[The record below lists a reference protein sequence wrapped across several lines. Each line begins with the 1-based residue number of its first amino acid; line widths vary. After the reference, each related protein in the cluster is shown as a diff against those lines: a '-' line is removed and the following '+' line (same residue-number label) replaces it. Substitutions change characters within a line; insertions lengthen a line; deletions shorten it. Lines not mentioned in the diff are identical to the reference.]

1 MNLKKTIAYAM
12 FFVAILSIVYI
23 LLGSFAKA
31 ADTNTVSSTVIDK
44 SVGTASAPGVNINQ
58 NDSCGT
64 ANSIAIQS
72 QILGIARGKAIID
85 LNCGRIKLARVL
97 GQSGLRVASVSV
109 LCGDPSGR
117 VFDAMWRAGTTCPFG
132 SLSDQGLIGEEAKAM
147 WMENPTMIPE
157 GSHFR
162 KMIETANILKAK
174 KKKEDEKAK
183 EKELKEKELKEKA
196 RKQKIKKENRD
207 ETTLTKK
214 GSLLLSIA
222 TILLI
227 L

>member
-1 MNLKKTIAYAM
+1 MNFRKAISYLL
-12 FFVAILSIVYI
+12 FFVAITGILYI
-23 LLGSFAKA
+23 LF
-31 ADTNTVSSTVIDK
+31 SSY
-44 SVGTASAPGVNINQ
+44 APGININQ

-85 LNCGRIKLARVL
+85 LNCERIKLARVL

-132 SLSDQGLIGEEAKAM
+132 SLLDQGLIGEEAKVM
-147 WMENPTMIPE
+147 WTKNPTMIPE

-162 KMIETANILKAK
+162 KMIEKVNVAKAEKKKAVEKAK
-174 KKKEDEKAK
+174 KKK
-183 EKELKEKELKEKA
+183 LKEKKPKKA
-196 RKQKIKKENRD
+196 NKD
-207 ETTLTKK
+207 ETSTSKK
-214 GSLLLSIA
+214 GGLLLSIV

>member
-1 MNLKKTIAYAM
+1 MNFRKAISYLL
-12 FFVAILSIVYI
+12 FFVAITGILYI
-23 LLGSFAKA
+23 LFSSFAEA
-31 ADTNTVSSTVIDK
+31 ADSNTVSSTVIDK
-44 SVGTASAPGVNINQ
+44 SVGTANAPGININQ

-85 LNCGRIKLARVL
+85 LNCERIKLARVL

-132 SLSDQGLIGEEAKAM
+132 SLLDQGLIGEEAKVM
-147 WMENPTMIPE
+147 WIKNSGMIPE
-157 GSHFR
+157 GSHFK
-162 KMIETANILKAK
+162 KMIEQEKLAKTEKKKAADKVK
-174 KKKEDEKAK
+174 KKK
-183 EKELKEKELKEKA
+183 LKEKKP
-196 RKQKIKKENRD
+196 KKVNKD
-207 ETTLTKK
+207 ETSTSKK
-214 GSLLLSIA
+214 GGLLLSIV

>member
-1 MNLKKTIAYAM
+1 MRVKKKTVLFWFIIAFVTVSYLLYAE
-12 FFVAILSIVYI
+12 I
-23 LLGSFAKA
+23 AKA
-31 ADTNTVSSTVIDK
+31 ADSNTVSSTVIDK
-44 SVGTASAPGVNINQ
+44 SVGTANAPGININQ

-85 LNCGRIKLARVL
+85 LNCERIKLARVL

-132 SLSDQGLIGEEAKAM
+132 SLLDQGLIGEEAKVM
-147 WMENPTMIPE
+147 WTKNPTMIPE

-162 KMIETANILKAK
+162 KMIEKVNVAKAEKKKAVEKAK
-174 KKKEDEKAK
+174 KKK
-183 EKELKEKELKEKA
+183 LKEKKP
-196 RKQKIKKENRD
+196 KKSNKD
-207 ETTLTKK
+207 ETSTSKK
-214 GSLLLSIA
+214 GGLFLSIV
-222 TILLI
+222 TILL
-227 L
+227 LL

>member
-1 MNLKKTIAYAM
+1 MNFRKAISYLL
-12 FFVAILSIVYI
+12 FFVAITGILYI
-23 LLGSFAKA
+23 LFSSFAVA
-31 ADTNTVSSTVIDK
+31 ADSNTVSSTVIDK
-44 SVGTASAPGVNINQ
+44 SVGTANAPGININQ

-85 LNCGRIKLARVL
+85 LNCERIKLARVL

-132 SLSDQGLIGEEAKAM
+132 SLLDQGLIGEEAKVM
-147 WMENPTMIPE
+147 WIKNSEMIPE
-157 GSHFR
+157 GSHF
-162 KMIETANILKAK
+162 KQMIEQENLAKAEKKKAFDKAK
-174 KKKEDEKAK
+174 KKA
-183 EKELKEKELKEKA
+183 LKEKA
-196 RKQKIKKENRD
+196 KKKVNKD
-207 ETTLTKK
+207 ETSTTKK
-214 GSLLLSIA
+214 GGLLLSIV

>member
-1 MNLKKTIAYAM
+1 MIVKKKTLLFWLI
-12 FFVAILSIVYI
+12 VAFCVVSY
-23 LLGSFAKA
+23 LLFATITHA
-31 ADTNTVSSTVIDK
+31 ADSNTVSSTVIDK
-44 SVGTASAPGVNINQ
+44 SVGTANAPGININQ

-85 LNCGRIKLARVL
+85 LNCERIKLARVL

-132 SLSDQGLIGEEAKAM
+132 SLLDQGLIGEEAKVM
-147 WMENPTMIPE
+147 WIKNSEMIPE
-157 GSHFR
+157 GSHF
-162 KMIETANILKAK
+162 KQMIEQEKLAKAEKKKAFDKAK
-174 KKKEDEKAK
+174 KKA
-183 EKELKEKELKEKA
+183 LKEKA
-196 RKQKIKKENRD
+196 KKKVNKD
-207 ETTLTKK
+207 ETSTTKK
-214 GSLLLSIA
+214 GGLLLSIV

>member
-1 MNLKKTIAYAM
+1 MNFRKAISYLL
-12 FFVAILSIVYI
+12 FFVAITGILYI
-23 LLGSFAKA
+23 LFSSFAVA
-31 ADTNTVSSTVIDK
+31 ADSNTVSSTVIDK
-44 SVGTASAPGVNINQ
+44 SVGTANAPGININQ

-85 LNCGRIKLARVL
+85 LNCERIKLARVL

-132 SLSDQGLIGEEAKAM
+132 SLLDQGLIGEEAKVM
-147 WMENPTMIPE
+147 WIKNSGMIPE
-157 GSHFR
+157 GSHFK
-162 KMIETANILKAK
+162 KMIEQEKLAKAEKKKAANKVK
-174 KKKEDEKAK
+174 KKK
-183 EKELKEKELKEKA
+183 LKEKKA
-196 RKQKIKKENRD
+196 NKD
-207 ETTLTKK
+207 ETSTSKK
-214 GSLLLSIA
+214 GGLLLSIV

>member
-1 MNLKKTIAYAM
+1 MIVKKKTLLFWLI
-12 FFVAILSIVYI
+12 VAFCVVSY
-23 LLGSFAKA
+23 LLFATITHA

-44 SVGTASAPGVNINQ
+44 SVGTANAPGVNINQ

-85 LNCGRIKLARVL
+85 LNCERIKLARVL

-132 SLSDQGLIGEEAKAM
+132 SLLDQGLIGEEAKVM
-147 WMENPTMIPE
+147 WIKNSEMIPE
-157 GSHFR
+157 GSHF
-162 KMIETANILKAK
+162 KQMIEQENLARAEKKKAFDKAK
-174 KKKEDEKAK
+174 KKA
-183 EKELKEKELKEKA
+183 LKEKA
-196 RKQKIKKENRD
+196 KKVNKD
-207 ETTLTKK
+207 ETSTTKK
-214 GSLLLSIA
+214 GGLLLSIV

>member
-1 MNLKKTIAYAM
+1 MNFRKAISYLL
-12 FFVAILSIVYI
+12 FFVAITGILYI
-23 LLGSFAKA
+23 LFSSFAEA
-31 ADTNTVSSTVIDK
+31 ADSNTVSSTVIDK
-44 SVGTASAPGVNINQ
+44 SVGTANAPGININQ

-85 LNCGRIKLARVL
+85 LNCERIKLARVL

-132 SLSDQGLIGEEAKAM
+132 SLLDQGLIGEEAKVM
-147 WMENPTMIPE
+147 WIKNSGMIPE
-157 GSHFR
+157 GSHFK
-162 KMIETANILKAK
+162 KMIEQEKLAKAEKKKTADKVK
-174 KKKEDEKAK
+174 KKK
-183 EKELKEKELKEKA
+183 LKEKKP
-196 RKQKIKKENRD
+196 KKVNKD
-207 ETTLTKK
+207 ETSTSKK
-214 GSLLLSIA
+214 GGLLLSIV

>member
-1 MNLKKTIAYAM
+1 MRVKKKTVLICFLIAFIMVGYL
-12 FFVAILSIVYI
+12 FFAAITQ
-23 LLGSFAKA
+23 A
-31 ADTNTVSSTVIDK
+31 ADSNTVSSTVIDK
-44 SVGTASAPGVNINQ
+44 SVGTANAPGININQ

-85 LNCGRIKLARVL
+85 LNCERIKLARVL

-132 SLSDQGLIGEEAKAM
+132 SLLDQGLIGEEAKVM
-147 WMENPTMIPE
+147 WTKNPTMIPE

-162 KMIETANILKAK
+162 KMIEKVNVAKAEKKKAVEKAK
-174 KKKEDEKAK
+174 KKK
-183 EKELKEKELKEKA
+183 LKEKKPKKA
-196 RKQKIKKENRD
+196 NKD
-207 ETTLTKK
+207 ETSTSKK
-214 GSLLLSIA
+214 GGWLLSIV

>member
-1 MNLKKTIAYAM
+1 MNFRKAISYLL
-12 FFVAILSIVYI
+12 FFVAITGILYI
-23 LLGSFAKA
+23 LFSSFAEA
-31 ADTNTVSSTVIDK
+31 ADSNTVSSTVIDK
-44 SVGTASAPGVNINQ
+44 SVGTASAPGININQ

-85 LNCGRIKLARVL
+85 LNCERIKLARVL

-132 SLSDQGLIGEEAKAM
+132 SLLDQGLIGEEAKVM
-147 WMENPTMIPE
+147 WAKNPTMIPE

-162 KMIETANILKAK
+162 KMIETANVVKAEKKKSVEKAK
-174 KKKEDEKAK
+174 KKK
-183 EKELKEKELKEKA
+183 LKEKKP
-196 RKQKIKKENRD
+196 KKVNKD
-207 ETTLTKK
+207 ETSTSKK
-214 GSLLLSIA
+214 GGLLLSIV

>member
-1 MNLKKTIAYAM
+1 MRVKKKTVLICFIIAFIMVGYL
-12 FFVAILSIVYI
+12 FFAAITQ
-23 LLGSFAKA
+23 A
-31 ADTNTVSSTVIDK
+31 ADSNTVSSTVIDK
-44 SVGTASAPGVNINQ
+44 SVGTANAPGVNINQ

-85 LNCGRIKLARVL
+85 LNCERIKLARVL

-132 SLSDQGLIGEEAKAM
+132 SLLDQGLIGEEAKVM
-147 WMENPTMIPE
+147 WIKNSEMIPE
-157 GSHFR
+157 GSHFK
-162 KMIETANILKAK
+162 KMIEQEKLAKAEKKKADAKIK
-174 KKKEDEKAK
+174 KKK
-183 EKELKEKELKEKA
+183 LKEKKVTK
-196 RKQKIKKENRD
+196 D
-207 ETTLTKK
+207 ETSTSKK
-214 GSLLLSIA
+214 GGLLLSIV

>member
-1 MNLKKTIAYAM
+1 MNFRKAISYLL
-12 FFVAILSIVYI
+12 FFVAITGILYI
-23 LLGSFAKA
+23 LFSSFAVA
-31 ADTNTVSSTVIDK
+31 ADSNTVSSTVIDK
-44 SVGTASAPGVNINQ
+44 SVGTANAPGININQ

-85 LNCGRIKLARVL
+85 LNCERIKLARVL

-132 SLSDQGLIGEEAKAM
+132 SLLDQGLIGEEAKVM
-147 WMENPTMIPE
+147 WIKNSEMIPE
-157 GSHFR
+157 GSHF
-162 KMIETANILKAK
+162 KQMIEQENLARAEKKKAFDKAK
-174 KKKEDEKAK
+174 KKA
-183 EKELKEKELKEKA
+183 LKEKA
-196 RKQKIKKENRD
+196 KKKVNKD
-207 ETTLTKK
+207 ETSTTKK
-214 GSLLLSIA
+214 GGLLLSIV

>member
-1 MNLKKTIAYAM
+1 MNFRKAISYLL
-12 FFVAILSIVYI
+12 FFVAITGILYI
-23 LLGSFAKA
+23 LFSSFAEA
-31 ADTNTVSSTVIDK
+31 ADSNTVSSTVIDK
-44 SVGTASAPGVNINQ
+44 SVGTANAPGININQ

-85 LNCGRIKLARVL
+85 LNCERIKLARVL

-132 SLSDQGLIGEEAKAM
+132 SLLDQGLIGEEAKVM
-147 WMENPTMIPE
+147 WAKNPTMIPE

-162 KMIETANILKAK
+162 KMIEKVNVAKAEKKKAVEKAK
-174 KKKEDEKAK
+174 KKK
-183 EKELKEKELKEKA
+183 LKEKKPKKA
-196 RKQKIKKENRD
+196 NKD
-207 ETTLTKK
+207 ETSTSKK
-214 GSLLLSIA
+214 GGLFLSIV
-222 TILLI
+222 TILL
-227 L
+227 LL

>member
-1 MNLKKTIAYAM
+1 MRVKKKTVLICFLIAFIMVGYL
-12 FFVAILSIVYI
+12 FFAAITQ
-23 LLGSFAKA
+23 A
-31 ADTNTVSSTVIDK
+31 ADSNTVSSTVIDK
-44 SVGTASAPGVNINQ
+44 SVGTANAPGININQ

-85 LNCGRIKLARVL
+85 LNCERIKLARVL

-132 SLSDQGLIGEEAKAM
+132 SLLDQGLIGEEAKVM
-147 WMENPTMIPE
+147 WTKNPTMIPE

-162 KMIETANILKAK
+162 KMIEKVNVAKAEKKKAVEKAK
-174 KKKEDEKAK
+174 KKK
-183 EKELKEKELKEKA
+183 LKEKKPKKA
-196 RKQKIKKENRD
+196 NKD
-207 ETTLTKK
+207 ETSTSKK
-214 GSLLLSIA
+214 GGLLLSIV

>member
-1 MNLKKTIAYAM
+1 MNFRKAISYLL
-12 FFVAILSIVYI
+12 FFVAITGILYI
-23 LLGSFAKA
+23 LFSSFAVA
-31 ADTNTVSSTVIDK
+31 ADSNTVSSTVIDK
-44 SVGTASAPGVNINQ
+44 SVGTANAPGININQ

-85 LNCGRIKLARVL
+85 LNCERIKLARVL

-132 SLSDQGLIGEEAKAM
+132 SLLDQGLIGEEAKVM
-147 WMENPTMIPE
+147 WIKNSEMIPE
-157 GSHFR
+157 GSHF
-162 KMIETANILKAK
+162 KQMIEQEKLARAEKKKTFDKAK
-174 KKKEDEKAK
+174 KKA
-183 EKELKEKELKEKA
+183 LKEKA
-196 RKQKIKKENRD
+196 KKVNKD
-207 ETTLTKK
+207 ETSTTKK
-214 GSLLLSIA
+214 GGLLLSIV

>member
-1 MNLKKTIAYAM
+1 MIFKKKTLLFWFVVA
-12 FFVAILSIVYI
+12 FVAVSYLFYAEI
-23 LLGSFAKA
+23 AKA
-31 ADTNTVSSTVIDK
+31 ADSNTVSSTVIDK
-44 SVGTASAPGVNINQ
+44 SVGTANAPGININQ

-85 LNCGRIKLARVL
+85 LNCERIKLARVL

-132 SLSDQGLIGEEAKAM
+132 SLLDQGLIGEEAKVM
-147 WMENPTMIPE
+147 WTKNPTMIPE

-162 KMIETANILKAK
+162 KMIEKVNVAKAEKKKAVEKAK
-174 KKKEDEKAK
+174 KKK
-183 EKELKEKELKEKA
+183 LKEKKA
-196 RKQKIKKENRD
+196 NKD
-207 ETTLTKK
+207 ETSTSKK
-214 GSLLLSIA
+214 GGWLLSIV

>member
-1 MNLKKTIAYAM
+1 MSFRKAIAYLM
-12 FFVAILSIVYI
+12 FFISASAIIYIVFS
-23 LLGSFAKA
+23 SFAEA
-31 ADTNTVSSTVIDK
+31 ADSNTVSSTVIDK

-85 LNCGRIKLARVL
+85 LNCERIKLARVL

-132 SLSDQGLIGEEAKAM
+132 SLLDQGLIGEEAKVM
-147 WMENPTMIPE
+147 WMKNPTMIPE

-162 KMIETANILKAK
+162 KMIETANVVRAEKEKAAEKAK
-174 KKKEDEKAK
+174 KKELREKAK
-183 EKELKEKELKEKA
+183 
-196 RKQKIKKENRD
+196 KQKSKKENKD
-207 ETTLTKK
+207 ETSNSKK
-214 GSLLLSIA
+214 GGLLLSIV

>member
-1 MNLKKTIAYAM
+1 MNFRKAISYLL
-12 FFVAILSIVYI
+12 FFVAITGILYI
-23 LLGSFAKA
+23 LFSSFAKA
-31 ADTNTVSSTVIDK
+31 ADSNTVSSTVIDK
-44 SVGTASAPGVNINQ
+44 SVGTANAPGININQ

-85 LNCGRIKLARVL
+85 LNCERIKLARVL

-132 SLSDQGLIGEEAKAM
+132 SLLDQGLIGEEAKVM
-147 WMENPTMIPE
+147 WAKNPTMIPE

-162 KMIETANILKAK
+162 KMIETANVVKAEK
-174 KKKEDEKAK
+174 KKADEKAK
-183 EKELKEKELKEKA
+183 KKELKEKA
-196 RKQKIKKENRD
+196 KKQKSKKVNKD
-207 ETTLTKK
+207 ETSTTKK
-214 GSLLLSIA
+214 GGLLLSIV

>member
-1 MNLKKTIAYAM
+1 MRVKKKTVLICFLIAFIMIGYLFYAE
-12 FFVAILSIVYI
+12 I
-23 LLGSFAKA
+23 AKA
-31 ADTNTVSSTVIDK
+31 ADSNTVSSTVIDK
-44 SVGTASAPGVNINQ
+44 SVGTANAPGININQ

-85 LNCGRIKLARVL
+85 LNCERIKLARVL

-132 SLSDQGLIGEEAKAM
+132 SLLDQGLIGEEAKVM
-147 WMENPTMIPE
+147 WIKNSGMIPE
-157 GSHFR
+157 GSHFK
-162 KMIETANILKAK
+162 KMIEQEKLAKAEKKKTADKVK
-174 KKKEDEKAK
+174 KKK
-183 EKELKEKELKEKA
+183 LKEKKP
-196 RKQKIKKENRD
+196 KKVNKD
-207 ETTLTKK
+207 ETSTSKK
-214 GSLLLSIA
+214 GGLLLSIV

>member
-1 MNLKKTIAYAM
+1 MNFRKAISYLL
-12 FFVAILSIVYI
+12 FFVAITGILYI
-23 LLGSFAKA
+23 LFSSFAEA
-31 ADTNTVSSTVIDK
+31 ADSNTVSSTVIDK

-85 LNCGRIKLARVL
+85 LNCERIKLARVL

-132 SLSDQGLIGEEAKAM
+132 SLLDQGLIGEEAKVM
-147 WMENPTMIPE
+147 WAKNPTMIPE

-162 KMIETANILKAK
+162 KMIETANVVKAEKKKADEKAK
-174 KKKEDEKAK
+174 KKEKAK
-183 EKELKEKELKEKA
+183 
-196 RKQKIKKENRD
+196 KQKSKKVNKD
-207 ETTLTKK
+207 ETSTSKK
-214 GSLLLSIA
+214 GGLLLSIV

>member
-1 MNLKKTIAYAM
+1 MIVKKKTLLFWLI
-12 FFVAILSIVYI
+12 VAFCVVSY
-23 LLGSFAKA
+23 LLFATITHA
-31 ADTNTVSSTVIDK
+31 ADTNTVSLTVIDK
-44 SVGTASAPGVNINQ
+44 YVGTANAPGVNINQ

-72 QILGIARGKAIID
+72 QILGIARVKAIID
-85 LNCGRIKLARVL
+85 LNCERIKLARVL

-132 SLSDQGLIGEEAKAM
+132 SLLDQGLIGEEAKVM
-147 WMENPTMIPE
+147 WIKNSEMIPE
-157 GSHFR
+157 GSHF
-162 KMIETANILKAK
+162 KQMIEQENLARAEKKKAFDKAK
-174 KKKEDEKAK
+174 KKA
-183 EKELKEKELKEKA
+183 LKEKA
-196 RKQKIKKENRD
+196 KKVNKD
-207 ETTLTKK
+207 ETSTTKK
-214 GSLLLSIA
+214 GGLLLSIV

>member
-1 MNLKKTIAYAM
+1 MNFRKAISYLL
-12 FFVAILSIVYI
+12 FFVAITGILYI
-23 LLGSFAKA
+23 LFSSFAVA
-31 ADTNTVSSTVIDK
+31 ADSNTVSSTVIDK
-44 SVGTASAPGVNINQ
+44 SVGTANAPGININQ

-85 LNCGRIKLARVL
+85 LNCERIKLARVL

-132 SLSDQGLIGEEAKAM
+132 SLLDQGLIGEEAKVM
-147 WMENPTMIPE
+147 WIKNSGMIPE
-157 GSHFR
+157 GSHF
-162 KMIETANILKAK
+162 KQMIEQEKLAKEEKKKAFDKAK
-174 KKKEDEKAK
+174 KKA
-183 EKELKEKELKEKA
+183 LKEKA
-196 RKQKIKKENRD
+196 KKVNKD
-207 ETTLTKK
+207 ETSTTKK
-214 GSLLLSIA
+214 GGLLLSIV

>member
-1 MNLKKTIAYAM
+1 MRVKKKTVLICFIIAFIMVGYL
-12 FFVAILSIVYI
+12 FFAAITQ
-23 LLGSFAKA
+23 A
-31 ADTNTVSSTVIDK
+31 ADSNTVSSTVIDK
-44 SVGTASAPGVNINQ
+44 SVGTANAPGININQ

-85 LNCGRIKLARVL
+85 LNCERIKLARVL

-132 SLSDQGLIGEEAKAM
+132 SLLDQGLIGEEAKVM
-147 WMENPTMIPE
+147 WAKNPTMIPE

-162 KMIETANILKAK
+162 KMIETANVVKAEKKKAVEKAK
-174 KKKEDEKAK
+174 KKK
-183 EKELKEKELKEKA
+183 LKEKKP
-196 RKQKIKKENRD
+196 KKVNKD
-207 ETTLTKK
+207 ETSTSKK
-214 GSLLLSIA
+214 GGLLLSIV

>member
-1 MNLKKTIAYAM
+1 MNFRKAISYLL
-12 FFVAILSIVYI
+12 FFVAITGILYI
-23 LLGSFAKA
+23 LFSSFAKA
-31 ADTNTVSSTVIDK
+31 ADSNTVSSTVIDK
-44 SVGTASAPGVNINQ
+44 SVGTASAPGININQ

-85 LNCGRIKLARVL
+85 LNCERIKLARVL

-132 SLSDQGLIGEEAKAM
+132 SLLDQGLIGEEAKVM
-147 WMENPTMIPE
+147 WAKNPTMIPE

-162 KMIETANILKAK
+162 KMIETANVVKAEKKKAVEKAK
-174 KKKEDEKAK
+174 KKK
-183 EKELKEKELKEKA
+183 LKEKKP
-196 RKQKIKKENRD
+196 KKVNKD
-207 ETTLTKK
+207 ETSTSKK
-214 GSLLLSIA
+214 GGLLLSIV

>member
-1 MNLKKTIAYAM
+1 MNFRKAISYLL
-12 FFVAILSIVYI
+12 FFVAITGILYI
-23 LLGSFAKA
+23 LFSSFAVA
-31 ADTNTVSSTVIDK
+31 ADSNTVSSTVIDK
-44 SVGTASAPGVNINQ
+44 SVGTANAPGININQ

-85 LNCGRIKLARVL
+85 LNCERIKLARVL

-132 SLSDQGLIGEEAKAM
+132 SLLDQGLIGEEAKVM
-147 WMENPTMIPE
+147 WMKNAEMIPE
-157 GSHFR
+157 GSHF
-162 KMIETANILKAK
+162 KQMIEQENLAKAEKKKAFDKAK
-174 KKKEDEKAK
+174 KKA
-183 EKELKEKELKEKA
+183 LKEKA
-196 RKQKIKKENRD
+196 KKVNKD
-207 ETTLTKK
+207 ETSTTKK
-214 GSLLLSIA
+214 GGLLLSIV

>member
-1 MNLKKTIAYAM
+1 MRVKKKTVLICFLIAFIMVGYL
-12 FFVAILSIVYI
+12 FFAAITQ
-23 LLGSFAKA
+23 A
-31 ADTNTVSSTVIDK
+31 ADSNTVSSTVIDK
-44 SVGTASAPGVNINQ
+44 SVGTANAPGININQ

-85 LNCGRIKLARVL
+85 LNCERIKLARVL

-132 SLSDQGLIGEEAKAM
+132 SLLDQGLIGEEAKVM
-147 WMENPTMIPE
+147 WTKNPTMIPE

-162 KMIETANILKAK
+162 KMIETANVVKAEKKKAVEKAK
-174 KKKEDEKAK
+174 KKK
-183 EKELKEKELKEKA
+183 LKEKKP
-196 RKQKIKKENRD
+196 KKVNKD
-207 ETTLTKK
+207 ETSTSKK
-214 GSLLLSIA
+214 GGLLLSIV

>member
-1 MNLKKTIAYAM
+1 MQKKFKIQTAIFWLIVAFVTVSYFLYAEIAH
-12 FFVAILSIVYI
+12 
-23 LLGSFAKA
+23 A
-31 ADTNTVSSTVIDK
+31 ADSNTVSSTVIDK
-44 SVGTASAPGVNINQ
+44 SVGTASAPGININQ

-85 LNCGRIKLARVL
+85 LNCERIKLARVL

-132 SLSDQGLIGEEAKAM
+132 SLLDQGLIGEEAKVM
-147 WMENPTMIPE
+147 WTKNPTMIPE

-162 KMIETANILKAK
+162 KMIETANVVRAEKEKAAEKAK
-174 KKKEDEKAK
+174 KKELREKAK
-183 EKELKEKELKEKA
+183 
-196 RKQKIKKENRD
+196 KQKSKKENKD
-207 ETTLTKK
+207 ETSTSKK
-214 GSLLLSIA
+214 GGLLLSIV

>member
-1 MNLKKTIAYAM
+1 MRVKKKTVLFWFIIAFVTVSYLLYAE
-12 FFVAILSIVYI
+12 I
-23 LLGSFAKA
+23 AKA
-31 ADTNTVSSTVIDK
+31 ADSNTVSSTVIDK
-44 SVGTASAPGVNINQ
+44 SVGTANAPGININQ

-85 LNCGRIKLARVL
+85 LNCERIKLARVL

-132 SLSDQGLIGEEAKAM
+132 SLLDQGLIGEEAKVM
-147 WMENPTMIPE
+147 WTKNPTMIPE

-162 KMIETANILKAK
+162 KMIEKVNVAKAEKKKAVEKAK
-174 KKKEDEKAK
+174 KKK
-183 EKELKEKELKEKA
+183 LKEKKPKKA
-196 RKQKIKKENRD
+196 NKD
-207 ETTLTKK
+207 ETSTSKK
-214 GSLLLSIA
+214 GGLFLSIV
-222 TILLI
+222 TILL
-227 L
+227 LL

>member
-1 MNLKKTIAYAM
+1 MNFRKAISYLL
-12 FFVAILSIVYI
+12 FFVAITGILYI
-23 LLGSFAKA
+23 LFSSFAEA
-31 ADTNTVSSTVIDK
+31 ADSNTVSSTVIDK
-44 SVGTASAPGVNINQ
+44 SVGTANAPGININQ

-85 LNCGRIKLARVL
+85 LNCERIKLARVL

-132 SLSDQGLIGEEAKAM
+132 SLLDQGLIGEEAKVM
-147 WMENPTMIPE
+147 WAKNPTMIPE

-162 KMIETANILKAK
+162 KMIEKVNVAKAEKKKAVEKAK
-174 KKKEDEKAK
+174 KKK
-183 EKELKEKELKEKA
+183 LKEKKPKKA
-196 RKQKIKKENRD
+196 NKD
-207 ETTLTKK
+207 ETSTSKK
-214 GSLLLSIA
+214 GGWLLSIV

>member
-1 MNLKKTIAYAM
+1 MNFRKAISYLL
-12 FFVAILSIVYI
+12 FFVAITGILYI
-23 LLGSFAKA
+23 LFSSFAVA
-31 ADTNTVSSTVIDK
+31 ADSNTVSSTVIDK
-44 SVGTASAPGVNINQ
+44 SVGTANAPGININQ

-85 LNCGRIKLARVL
+85 LNCERIKLARVL

-132 SLSDQGLIGEEAKAM
+132 SLLDQGLIGEEAKVM
-147 WMENPTMIPE
+147 WIKNSGMIPE
-157 GSHFR
+157 GSHF
-162 KMIETANILKAK
+162 KQMIEQENLAKAEKKKTFDKAK
-174 KKKEDEKAK
+174 KKA
-183 EKELKEKELKEKA
+183 LKEKA
-196 RKQKIKKENRD
+196 KKKVNKD
-207 ETTLTKK
+207 ETSTTKK
-214 GSLLLSIA
+214 GGLLLSIV

>member
-1 MNLKKTIAYAM
+1 MNFRKAISYLL
-12 FFVAILSIVYI
+12 FFVAITGILYI
-23 LLGSFAKA
+23 LFSSFAEV
-31 ADTNTVSSTVIDK
+31 ADSNTVSSTVIDK
-44 SVGTASAPGVNINQ
+44 SVGTASAPGININQ

-85 LNCGRIKLARVL
+85 LNCERIKLARVL

-132 SLSDQGLIGEEAKAM
+132 SLLDQGLIGEEAKVM
-147 WMENPTMIPE
+147 WTKNPTMIPE

-162 KMIETANILKAK
+162 KMIETANVVKAEKKKADAKIK
-174 KKKEDEKAK
+174 KKK
-183 EKELKEKELKEKA
+183 LKEKKVTK
-196 RKQKIKKENRD
+196 D
-207 ETTLTKK
+207 ETSTSKK
-214 GSLLLSIA
+214 GGLLLSIV

>member
-1 MNLKKTIAYAM
+1 MRVKKKTVLICFLIAFIIIGYL
-12 FFVAILSIVYI
+12 FFAAITH
-23 LLGSFAKA
+23 A
-31 ADTNTVSSTVIDK
+31 ADSNTVSSTVIDK

-85 LNCGRIKLARVL
+85 LNCERIKLARVL

-132 SLSDQGLIGEEAKAM
+132 SLLDQGLIGEEAKVM
-147 WMENPTMIPE
+147 WTKNPTMIPE

-162 KMIETANILKAK
+162 KMIETANVVKAEKKKAAEKAK
-174 KKKEDEKAK
+174 K
-183 EKELKEKELKEKA
+183 KELKEKA
-196 RKQKIKKENRD
+196 KKQKSKKVNKD
-207 ETTLTKK
+207 ETSTSKK
-214 GSLLLSIA
+214 GGLFLSIV